1 MSYLHEEPNLPCLAT
16 KLLCLAGVKT
26 MKLHLSIERSGKP
39 FAGSRWL
46 SLALVTI
53 LSVPGAGF
61 ATLRGTV
68 SSRGLGAKA
77 GTESPAQ
84 TAGKSP
90 VTPLKFSA
98 QDGVTPLAGSVFAVN
113 SSADPGTLTNCT
125 VRGGLC
131 TLRAAIDAANS
142 TAGDDTIIFAIPG
155 KDPNC
160 FNADHCTINLT
171 SALPN
176 LSTNIAITGP
186 GADKLTVRR
195 DTGGNYRIFNVTV
208 A

>member
-142 TAGDDTIIFAIPG
+142 TAGDDTIIFAIPAT
-155 KDPNC
+155 DPNC
-160 FNADHCTINLT
+160 DASTGRCIINLT
-171 SALPN
+171 SALPS

-186 GADKLTVRR
+186 GADK
-195 DTGGNYRIFNVTV
+195 
-208 A
+208 